1 MLQSFAGQIEP
12 LNLGEED
19 LKQRQER
26 PKEKQV
32 EAYGGRSGRG
42 GRRRTPDEQW
52 KWPITDQQFIGNKL
66 KQLETEEWWKEFV
79 PPAEAGEQVEPRN
92 GVQDEQG
99 RLE

>member
-32 EAYGGRSGRG
+32 EA
-42 GRRRTPDEQW
+42 
-52 KWPITDQQFIGNKL
+52 
-66 KQLETEEWWKEFV
+66 
-79 PPAEAGEQVEPRN
+79 
-92 GVQDEQG
+92 
-99 RLE
+99 